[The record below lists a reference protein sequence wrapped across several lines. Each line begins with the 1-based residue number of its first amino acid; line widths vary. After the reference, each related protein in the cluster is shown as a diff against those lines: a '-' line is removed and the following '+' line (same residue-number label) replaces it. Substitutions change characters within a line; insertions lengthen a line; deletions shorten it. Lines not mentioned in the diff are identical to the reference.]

1 MCDGRLDEKHVALIC
16 PGLEQFRSEETELS
30 FFRNLCRRR
39 LMTEKETYR
48 RLVNGF
54 DWNGLKVNR
63 TELAQRGGWLRKLK
77 SLWLQLAGYRVY
89 SIVSTIILYLILIL
103 FFPSPYLYC
112 ILYCFLFIL

>member
-1 MCDGRLDEKHVALIC
+1 
-16 PGLEQFRSEETELS
+16 
-30 FFRNLCRRR
+30 
-39 LMTEKETYR
+39 MTEKETYR

-103 FFPSPYLYC
+103 FFPLSLL
-112 ILYCFLFIL
+112 ILYSLLFSFHFIGFLLVS